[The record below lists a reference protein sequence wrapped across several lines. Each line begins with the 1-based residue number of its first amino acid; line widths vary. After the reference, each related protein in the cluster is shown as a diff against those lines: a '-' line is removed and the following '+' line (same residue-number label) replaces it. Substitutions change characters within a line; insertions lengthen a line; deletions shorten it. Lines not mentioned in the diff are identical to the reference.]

1 MLDEKVQELDEVKQV
16 WRCLDVAVH
25 DEVHEGQHLDV
36 VVHESHGMRMRY
48 PL

>member
-25 DEVHEGQHLDV
+25 EVHEGQHIDV
-36 VVHESHGMRMRY
+36 VVHESHGMRMRG